1 MAGVSPTLHLSCAV
15 SADGYL
21 DDTSPE
27 RAILSSPEDL
37 EAVLALRAEMDMIV
51 IGAETLRRD
60 NPSLATRGAAHFET
74 RNAAGR
80 APHPVKVVM
89 TLSGDIP
96 TDRAFF
102 ETGAAE
108 KIILAQSPVDAPGTV
123 IRFDGDPIEAI
134 LSLAKGRDLSDILI
148 EGGAQMLRLALP
160 YASTLRL
167 AVSPKT
173 LGAKGYA
180 RLTDN
185 LGAFL
190 SGHHIIQTEQLGDTI
205 VHHINL
211 RLTRMNALM
220 EQAFTL
226 SEKCPPSNTAF
237 AVGAI
242 ACTEAFNVLATGYSR
257 ETGPKDHA
265 EEAMLSKL
273 NTAPHTVIC
282 TLEPCFDRA
291 SKSIGCSER
300 LVKAGVQRLIYAIAE
315 DDTFTKQSG
324 LVYMADHEVELIQLS
339 GYEERF
345 RAVNAAIYKAA

>member
-1 MAGVSPTLHLSCAV
+1 MTPTLHLSCAV

-21 DDTSPE
+21 DDTSSD

-60 NPSLATRGAAHFET
+60 NPSLATRREAHFET

-80 APHPVKVVM
+80 APHPVKVVV
-89 TLSGDIP
+89 TQSGNIP
-96 TDRAFF
+96 TDRTFF
-102 ETGAAE
+102 ETGTAE
-108 KIILAQSPVDAPGTV
+108 KIILTQSPVDAPGTV

-160 YASTLRL
+160 HASTLRL
-167 AVSPKT
+167 AVSPKA
-173 LGAKGYA
+173 LGAKGFA

-185 LGAFL
+185 LEAFL
-190 SGHHIIQTEQLGDTI
+190 DDHQIIKSEQLGETT
-205 VHHINL
+205 VHHIDPQQS
-211 RLTRMNALM
+211 RMQTLM

-226 SEKCPPSNTAF
+226 SEKCPPSNAAF

-242 ACTEAFNVLATGYSR
+242 ACTEHFQVLATGYSR

-273 NTAPHTVIC
+273 DTAPHTVIC

-291 SKSIGCSER
+291 SKSIGCSEH
-300 LVKAGVQRLIYAIAE
+300 LVKAGVKRLIYAIAE
-315 DDTFTKQSG
+315 DDTFTRQSG
-324 LVYMADHEVELIQLS
+324 LTYLTDHEVELIQLS
-339 GYEERF
+339 GYEDRF